1 MRRNVNFLDFSIL
14 VLHNTHN
21 EDNLMTPVFWGI
33 LLLSIWGRSID
44 PMTFLAPM
52 ALIKSYRQIFLG
64 ITVFGV
70 LIIMSVILDRM
81 LDERRAIALEDD
93 ESITHTYDEVVFKV
107 SNANKE
113 LEFDRNPFGLLL
125 LTNKKVAFTKIMEEG
140 LAFIIPLTKI
150 VEVDNLYNVSAGSP
164 RKTRNVRVIYFEDES
179 VKNVTFQLKNEAK
192 ACEFVQDLRAS
203 IIPHPSHPPERKKV
217 AIHID

>member
-1 MRRNVNFLDFSIL
+1 MTLGFWVILLISIGGRSVDPLTFLD
-14 VLHNTHN
+14 
-21 EDNLMTPVFWGI
+21 
-33 LLLSIWGRSID
+33 
-44 PMTFLAPM
+44 PM

-107 SNANKE
+107 TNANKE
-113 LEFDRNPFGLLL
+113 LEFEKNPLGLLL
-125 LTNKKVAFTKIMEEG
+125 LTDKKVAFTKIMEEG
-140 LAFIIPLTKI
+140 LAFIIPLSKI
-150 VEVDNLYNVSAGSP
+150 IEVDNLYNIRTGSP
-164 RKTRNVRVIYFEDES
+164 RRTQDVRVVYFENGS
-179 VKNVTFQLKNEAK
+179 VKNVTFQLKNETK
-192 ACEFVQDLRAS
+192 AFEFVRNVRAS
-203 IIPHPSHPPERKKV
+203 IMPHPSNPADRQKV

>member
-1 MRRNVNFLDFSIL
+1 
-14 VLHNTHN
+14 
-21 EDNLMTPVFWGI
+21 MTPGVWVI

-44 PMTFLAPM
+44 PVTFLAPL
-52 ALIKSYRQIFLG
+52 ALFKSYRQIFLG

-70 LIIMSVILDRM
+70 LVIMSVILDRM
-81 LDERRAIALEDD
+81 LDERRAIELEDD

-107 SNANKE
+107 TNASKE

-125 LTNKKVAFTKIMEEG
+125 LTNKKLAFAEIMEEE
-140 LAFIIPLTKI
+140 LAFVIPITKI
-150 VEVDNLYNVSAGSP
+150 IEVDNLYNVSTGSP
-164 RKTRNVRVIYFEDES
+164 RKTQNVRVIYFEDES
-179 VKNVTFQLKNEAK
+179 VKNVMFQLKNEAK

-203 IIPHPSHPPERKKV
+203 IITYSSHPAERRKV

>member
-1 MRRNVNFLDFSIL
+1 
-14 VLHNTHN
+14 
-21 EDNLMTPVFWGI
+21 MTFGFWVI

-44 PMTFLAPM
+44 PVTFLAPM

-70 LIIMSVILDRM
+70 LIIMSVIFNRM
-81 LDERRAIALEDD
+81 LDETRAIALEDD
-93 ESITHTYDEVVFKV
+93 ESITHTYDEVVFKGT
-107 SNANKE
+107 NANKK
-113 LEFDRNPFGLLL
+113 LEFDRDPFGLLL
-125 LTNKKVAFTKIMEEG
+125 LTNKKVAFTKIMEEEF
-140 LAFIIPLTKI
+140 AFIIPLTKI
-150 VEVDNLYNVSAGSP
+150 IEVNNLYNVSAGSP

-179 VKNVTFQLKNEAK
+179 VQNATFLLKNEAQ

-203 IIPHPSHPPERKKV
+203 IIPSPSRSADRNKV

>member
-1 MRRNVNFLDFSIL
+1 
-14 VLHNTHN
+14 
-21 EDNLMTPVFWGI
+21 MTFGFWVI

-44 PMTFLAPM
+44 PVTFLAPM

-70 LIIMSVILDRM
+70 LIIMSVIFNRM
-81 LDERRAIALEDD
+81 LDETRAIALEDD
-93 ESITHTYDEVVFKV
+93 ESITHTYDEVVFKGT
-107 SNANKE
+107 SANKE

-125 LTNKKVAFTKIMEEG
+125 LTNKRVAFTKIMEEEF
-140 LAFIIPLTKI
+140 AFIIPLTKI
-150 VEVDNLYNVSAGSP
+150 IEVNNLYNVSAGSP
-164 RKTRNVRVIYFEDES
+164 RKTRNVRIIYFEDES
-179 VKNVTFQLKNEAK
+179 VQNATFLLKNEPQ

-203 IIPHPSHPPERKKV
+203 ITPSSSRSADRNKV

>member
-1 MRRNVNFLDFSIL
+1 
-14 VLHNTHN
+14 
-21 EDNLMTPVFWGI
+21 MTLGFWVI

-44 PMTFLAPM
+44 PMTFLEPM
-52 ALIKSYRQIFLG
+52 ALIKSYRQISLG
-64 ITVFGV
+64 ITVLGV

-93 ESITHTYDEVVFKV
+93 ESITHTFDEVVFKV

-113 LEFDRNPFGLLL
+113 LEFDRSPFGLLL
-125 LTNKKVAFTKIMEEG
+125 LTNKKVAFTKIMDEEP
-140 LAFIIPLTKI
+140 AFIIPLTEI
-150 VEVDNLYNVSAGSP
+150 IEVDNLYNVSAGSP
-164 RKTRNVRVIYFEDES
+164 RKTQNVRIIHLEDES

-203 IIPHPSHPPERKKV
+203 IIPHPSHPADRKKV
-217 AIHID
+217 TIHID